1 MMKRLFNWIRE
12 KTTKD
17 SSSPDQMADLLNML
31 AKTEAHELACE
42 DVFKVLAEFAE
53 MNQRGKDVAEMM
65 PLVKKHL
72 ELCPDC
78 REEYEILME
87 VIKVEQQISA

>member
-1 MMKRLFNWIRE
+1 MKRLFNWIRE

>member
-1 MMKRLFNWIRE
+1 MKRFFNWIRK
-12 KTTKD
+12 KTTQE
-17 SSSPDQMADLLNML
+17 SNSPESMTSLLNML
-31 AKTEAHELACE
+31 AMTEAHEIDCD
-42 DVFKVLAEFAE
+42 DVFKALAEFAE

-78 REEYEILME
+78 REEYEILMD
-87 VIKVEQQISA
+87 ILKVEQQISA